1 MQNAAARREAEAAA
15 GDLAAQLE
23 KNNISRQALQG
34 IYLKT
39 RRSYNES
46 TILLFS
52 LYHHS
57 FQHVLACFHDTS
69 LSLDK
74 GDAECRSSP

>member
-39 RRSYNES
+39 RRSYNVS
-46 TILLFS
+46 ALLLFS
-52 LYHHS
+52 LYHC
-57 FQHVLACFHDTS
+57 FQHVLVCFHDIS

>member
-39 RRSYNES
+39 RRGYNVS
-46 TILLFS
+46 ALLLFS
-52 LYHHS
+52 LYHS
-57 FQHVLACFHDTS
+57 FQNILVCVHDTS

>member
-39 RRSYNES
+39 RRSYNVS
-46 TILLFS
+46 ALLLFS
-52 LYHHS
+52 LYHS
-57 FQHVLACFHDTS
+57 FQHILMCFHDTS